1 MGMGSLREMP
11 PWVFSL
17 DFTLMEEC
25 MVREF
30 IQYYKPHKRLFIID
44 MVCAFL
50 IAATDLVFPM
60 VTREFINDFIPN
72 RKLSML
78 FTVGLLM
85 VGLYIIRFIL
95 DYIVGYWG
103 HVLGVRMEYDMR
115 KDMFD
120 QLQRMSFSYYDDT
133 KTGQIMSRLVNDLNE
148 IAELAH
154 HGPEDLFISIV
165 MLGGAFF
172 LMLGI
177 DVPLTLI
184 VFSVIPF
191 LIWFAISYN
200 KRMRKSFQ
208 DLRVSLGEI
217 NSNLE
222 DAISG
227 IRVVKSFTNEEFE
240 KEKFDKGNHEFK
252 TLRGKSV
259 RYLGIFSGGINFF
272 ANILHLVALVFGGY
286 FVYLGR
292 INIADMAAFILFMSL
307 MINPV
312 RRLAQFV
319 ELFQRGMAGFSRFSE
334 VMAESPEIED
344 KANATELKNVAGH
357 VEFNNVTFKYKD
369 TQEHVLSNIELD
381 VTPGETIAL
390 VGPSGAGKTTL
401 CSLIPRFYEIQS
413 GEILIDGQNIQDVTM
428 DSLRSNIGIVQQ
440 DVFLFSGTIYENIA
454 YGNLNA
460 TKEDVIEAAT
470 LANAH
475 DFIMETVSGYN
486 TSIGERGVKLSG
498 GQKQRISIAR
508 MFLKNPPIL
517 ILDEA
522 TSSLDT
528 HSERIIQESLD
539 ALAKGRTT
547 FIIAHRL
554 GTIRKADRI
563 AVLVPGGIAE
573 EGSHEELLAMDGVYA
588 DLYKHQF

>member
-1 MGMGSLREMP
+1 
-11 PWVFSL
+11 
-17 DFTLMEEC
+17 
-25 MVREF
+25 MVKEF
-30 IQYYKPHKRLFIID
+30 IQYYKPHRRLFLID
-44 MVCAFL
+44 MFCALL

-72 RKLSML
+72 RNMSMI
-78 FTVGLLM
+78 FTIGLVM
-85 VGLYIIRFIL
+85 VGLYIVRFVL

-115 KDMFD
+115 KDMFN
-120 QLQRMSFSYYDDT
+120 QLQRLSFSYYDDT

-148 IAELAH
+148 ISELAH

-165 MLGGAFF
+165 MLGGGFF

-177 DVPLTLI
+177 DVPLTFI
-184 VFSVIPF
+184 VFAVIPF
-191 LIWFAISYN
+191 LVWFAISYN
-200 KRMRKSFQ
+200 KRMRQSFQ

-240 KEKFDKGNHEFK
+240 KEKFDLGNHQFK
-252 TLRGKSV
+252 ILRGKSV

-292 INIADMAAFILFMSL
+292 INFADMAAFILFMSL

-319 ELFQRGMAGFSRFSE
+319 ELFQRGMAGFGRFSE
-334 VMAESPEIED
+334 VMALSPEIED
-344 KANATELKNVAGH
+344 KPDAEDLTEAEGH
-357 VEFNNVTFKYKD
+357 VEFRDVTFKYKD
-369 TQEHVLSNIELD
+369 NQEHVLSGINLD
-381 VTPGETIAL
+381 VKPGETVAL

-401 CSLIPRFYEIQS
+401 CSLIPRFYEIQA
-413 GEILIDGQNIQDVTM
+413 GEILIDGQNIQDVTL

-460 TKEDVIEAAT
+460 TKEDVIRAAK

-475 DFIMETVSGYN
+475 DFIMETTSGYN

-498 GQKQRISIAR
+498 GQKQRLSIAR

-539 ALAKGRTT
+539 ELAKGRTT

-554 GTIRKADRI
+554 ATIRKAKRI
-563 AVLVPGGIAE
+563 VVLVPGGIAE
-573 EGSHEELLAMDGVYA
+573 EGSHEELLALNGIYA
-588 DLYKHQF
+588 DLYQTQF

>member
-1 MGMGSLREMP
+1 
-11 PWVFSL
+11 
-17 DFTLMEEC
+17 

-344 KANATELKNVAGH
+344 KADATELKNVAGH

>member
-1 MGMGSLREMP
+1 
-11 PWVFSL
+11 
-17 DFTLMEEC
+17 

-30 IQYYKPHKRLFIID
+30 IQYYKPHRKLFYID
-44 MVCAFL
+44 MV
-50 IAATDLVFPM
+50 AALLVAGTDLAFPM
-60 VTREFINDFIPN
+60 ITREFINDFIPN
-72 RKLSML
+72 RNMSMI
-78 FTVGLLM
+78 FTIGLVM
-85 VGLYIIRFIL
+85 TGFYIFRFIL

-115 KDMFD
+115 KDMFN
-120 QLQRMSFSYYDDT
+120 QLQRMSFSYYDDA

-148 IAELAH
+148 ISELAH
-154 HGPEDLFISIV
+154 HGPEDLFISII
-165 MLGGAFF
+165 MLTGSFF
-172 LMLGI
+172 LMLSI
-177 DVPLTLI
+177 DAPLTFI
-184 VFSVIPF
+184 VFAVIPF
-191 LIWFAISYN
+191 LVWFAISYN

-240 KEKFDKGNHEFK
+240 KEKFDRGNNEFK
-252 TLRGKSV
+252 ILRGQSV
-259 RYLGIFSGGINFF
+259 RYLGVFSGGINFF
-272 ANILHLVALVFGGY
+272 ANILNLVALVFGGY

-319 ELFQRGMAGFSRFSE
+319 ELYQRGMAGFKRFQE
-334 VMAESPEIED
+334 VMALSPEIED
-344 KANATELKNVAGH
+344 SPEARELTEVEGNVD
-357 VEFNNVTFKYKD
+357 FTNVTFKYKD
-369 TQEHVLSNIELD
+369 NQEDVLGNINLK
-381 VTPGETIAL
+381 VKPGETIAL

-401 CSLIPRFYEIQS
+401 CSLIPRFYEIQ
-413 GEILIDGQNIQDVTM
+413 GGAIHIDGQNIQDVTLE
-428 DSLRSNIGIVQQ
+428 SLRSNIGIVQQ
-440 DVFLFSGTIYENIA
+440 EVFLFTGTIYENIA
-454 YGNLNA
+454 YGNLTA
-460 TKEDVIEAAT
+460 TKEDVVRAAK

-475 DFIMETVSGYN
+475 DFIMETTSGYN

-498 GQKQRISIAR
+498 GQKQRLSIAR

-539 ALAKGRTT
+539 ELAKGRTT

-554 GTIRKADRI
+554 ATIRKAKHI
-563 AVLVPGGIAE
+563 VVLVPGGIAE
-573 EGSHEELLAMDGVYA
+573 EGSHEELLARAGVYA
-588 DLYKHQF
+588 DLYQTQF

>member
-344 KANATELKNVAGH
+344 KADATELKNVAGH

>member
-1 MGMGSLREMP
+1 
-11 PWVFSL
+11 
-17 DFTLMEEC
+17 
-25 MVREF
+25 MVKEF
-30 IQYYKPHKRLFIID
+30 IQYYKPHRRLFLID
-44 MVCAFL
+44 MFCALL

-72 RKLSML
+72 RNMSMI
-78 FTVGLLM
+78 FTIGLVM
-85 VGLYIIRFIL
+85 VGLYIVRFVL

-115 KDMFD
+115 KDMFN
-120 QLQRMSFSYYDDT
+120 QLQRLSFSYYDDT

-148 IAELAH
+148 ISELAH

-165 MLGGAFF
+165 MLGGGFF

-177 DVPLTLI
+177 DVPLTFI
-184 VFSVIPF
+184 VFAVIPF
-191 LIWFAISYN
+191 LVWFAISYN
-200 KRMRKSFQ
+200 KRMRQSFQ

-240 KEKFDKGNHEFK
+240 KEKFDLGNHQFK
-252 TLRGKSV
+252 ILRGKSV

-292 INIADMAAFILFMSL
+292 INFADMAAFILFMSL

-319 ELFQRGMAGFSRFSE
+319 ELFQRGMAGFGRFSE
-334 VMAESPEIED
+334 VMALSPEIED
-344 KANATELKNVAGH
+344 KPDAEDLTEAEGH
-357 VEFNNVTFKYKD
+357 VEFRDVTFKYKD
-369 TQEHVLSNIELD
+369 NQEHVLSGINLD
-381 VTPGETIAL
+381 VKPGETVAL

-401 CSLIPRFYEIQS
+401 CSLIPRFYEIQA
-413 GEILIDGQNIQDVTM
+413 GEILIDGQNIQDVTL

-460 TKEDVIEAAT
+460 TKEDVIRAAK

-475 DFIMETVSGYN
+475 DFIMETTSGYN
-486 TSIGERGVKLSG
+486 TSIGDRGVKLSG
-498 GQKQRISIAR
+498 GQKQRLSIAR

-539 ALAKGRTT
+539 ELAKGRTT

-554 GTIRKADRI
+554 ATIRKAKRI
-563 AVLVPGGIAE
+563 VVLVPGGIAE
-573 EGSHEELLAMDGVYA
+573 EGSHEELLALNGIYA
-588 DLYKHQF
+588 DLYQTQF